1 MLYKNIVEADMK
13 RIDEL
18 FEMTKEQFE
27 SEDDFEEVLEALA
40 YTPTSFRNQL
50 ANQLK

>member
-1 MLYKNIVEADMK
+1 
-13 RIDEL
+13 
-18 FEMTKEQFE
+18 MTKEQFE